1 MGPVP
6 LEDVRMKEGALHFV
20 MKLIRRMNLSNADF
34 LLRQSCQR
42 MSFRLWKSN
51 K

>member
-1 MGPVP
+1 
-6 LEDVRMKEGALHFV
+6 MKEGALHFV
-20 MKLIRRMNLSNADF
+20 KKLIRKLNLSNADF

-42 MSFRLWKSN
+42 MSFLLWKSD